1 MGYGRLVE
9 GVALSP
15 EYKISP
21 IPFGGLETI
30 LKAIFTTVEVKSKYL
45 NHLKELIKKYYE
57 PLINL
62 GQLHNGEIC
71 LSNME
76 QHAEKKDKD
85 NLEMD

>member
-1 MGYGRLVE
+1 ME
-9 GVALSP
+9 GVALST

-21 IPFGGLETI
+21 VTFGGLEVL
-30 LKAIFTTVEVKSKYL
+30 LKAIFAIVEVKSKYL
-45 NHLKELIKKYYE
+45 NYLIELIKKYYE

-76 QHAEKKDKD
+76 QHAGKKDKD

>member
-62 GQLHNGEIC
+62 GQLVNGEIC

-76 QHAEKKDKD
+76 QHSEKKDKD